1 MANQRTGGMTAVGIL
16 NLILGALGT
25 LIALMVVVVGG
36 LFAAGGAALGSET
49 AGAEAA
55 AEMAFAGGGFLML
68 IGIAILAVNLMLLI
82 SGIGILKVA
91 SWGRTLSVSSAAL
104 GIICYGADLF
114 LSGPGLFTAFLIYC
128 VVLMVMFVTPGWRAA
143 FSSEAA
149 DATPTASES
158 DQSRAAA

>member
-1 MANQRTGGMTAVGIL
+1 MPAAIGGPLGDSQHDHDLGPLRCITNSMEMPALDRNRLLQIQRMYL
-16 NLILGALGT
+16 
-25 LIALMVVVVGG
+25 
-36 LFAAGGAALGSET
+36 
-49 AGAEAA
+49 
-55 AEMAFAGGGFLML
+55 
-68 IGIAILAVNLMLLI
+68 LLI

-128 VVLMVMFVTPGWRAA
+128 VVLMVMFFTPGWRAA

-149 DATPTASES
+149 GATPTASES